1 MEKHQ
6 KEVSSQTLKFSIIN
20 YVGAAIGIV
29 STLFIYPN
37 DKEFLGIIRYIFDG
51 AQILMAFFVFGT
63 SQSLVNYFPRFKESA
78 EKRNIFFSTT
88 LLIVI
93 VNSILFSVIFLLLA
107 SSLSSLFPDFHAFDY
122 VQYSAIVG
130 FAFAIMDVCKRQ
142 ASNYKKIAIPTVLER
157 FSIKVFFPTIFLLYL
172 GNYITVETGKI
183 IYVLCFVVIMIIALW
198 YAKKVANIQFNFSSK
213 KVFNRSFRSEYTK
226 YSLFAFFSI
235 LGSLLAFKIDG
246 IMVPNLIEGGN
257 AMTANGTYSI
267 GVVLAATLAIPAIG
281 LYTIYS
287 PIITEYIA
295 KDDIA
300 SLGKKYQEVSKLVFA
315 IGGFLLCCIF
325 LGVDDL
331 FSILPT
337 RENLVDTIPV
347 ILILS
352 FNVVIDMT
360 TSFNSHIL
368 LYSKYYRF
376 NMVAIA
382 ILVVLNIS
390 LNIYFIKY
398 LQLGIEG
405 AAYATLISMTLY
417 NTVKLIFIYSKY
429 KIQPFTQKHIWLLL
443 SFAGTL
449 TLLHN
454 IPKTSY
460 IILDIILKVGTF
472 MLVNGIVI
480 YKLRMIPAV
489 NDWIAEKIGVK

>member
-1 MEKHQ
+1 LEKHQ
-6 KEVSSQTLKFSIIN
+6 KEVSSQTLKFSVIN
-20 YVGAAIGIV
+20 YIGAAIGIV

-78 EKRNIFFSTT
+78 EKRNVFFSTT
-88 LLIVI
+88 LLIV
-93 VNSILFSVIFLLLA
+93 VANSILFSIIF
-107 SSLSSLFPDFHAFDY
+107 
-122 VQYSAIVG
+122 VIVG
-130 FAFAIMDVCKRQ
+130 FAFAMMDVCKRQ
-142 ASNYKKIAIPTVLER
+142 ASNYKKIAIPTLLER
-157 FSIKVFFPTIFLLYL
+157 FSIKIFFPAIFLLYL
-172 GNYITVETGKI
+172 GNLITVETGKI
-183 IYVLCFVVIMIIALW
+183 IYVLCFVTIMLIALW
-198 YAKKVANIQFNFSSK
+198 YVKKVANIQFNLKSK
-213 KVFNRSFRSEYTK
+213 KVFQREFRNEYVK

-300 SLGKKYQEVSKLVFA
+300 SLGKKYQEVSKLLFA

-347 ILILS
+347 IHGCDCYFS
-352 FNVVIDMT
+352 C
-360 TSFNSHIL
+360 
-368 LYSKYYRF
+368 
-376 NMVAIA
+376 AE
-382 ILVVLNIS
+382 
-390 LNIYFIKY
+390 YFI
-398 LQLGIEG
+398 E
-405 AAYATLISMTLY
+405 
-417 NTVKLIFIYSKY
+417 
-429 KIQPFTQKHIWLLL
+429 H
-443 SFAGTL
+443 
-449 TLLHN
+449 LLHQ
-454 IPKTSY
+454 ISQ
-460 IILDIILKVGTF
+460 F
-472 MLVNGIVI
+472 
-480 YKLRMIPAV
+480 RH
-489 NDWIAEKIGVK
+489 